1 MKQFKVSLKTYCW
14 LKMTEISLKK
24 ESASILQLLHER
36 EYLKIYEINLDAKLI
51 TLNVVITI
59 NVIFYHIFLL
69 HA

>member
-14 LKMTEISLKK
+14 LEMTEISLKK

-51 TLNVVITI
+51 TLNVVI
-59 NVIFYHIFLL
+59 FYHIFLL